1 MKSQEVRNGMALEID
16 GQIWLVAN
24 TDHVKPGKGPAYTQ
38 LKLKNLKSGSH
49 MDRRLRS
56 GEDVDQAVLDRRVME
71 YLYSDGS
78 GAIFMDT
85 ESFDQSTIA
94 SEILGNAMDY
104 LKPNSALTVLVYEGN
119 VVSIELPGTV
129 ELEITDTPPGIKDA
143 TKTNQLKE
151 ATCETGLKT
160 RVPPFINQ
168 GEVVRISTETGEYTG
183 RA

>member
-49 MDRRLRS
+49 MERRLRS

-78 GAIFMDT
+78 GAIFMAT
-85 ESFDQSTIA
+85 ASFAQSTIA

>member
-49 MDRRLRS
+49 MERRLRS

-151 ATCETGLKT
+151 AT
-160 RVPPFINQ
+160 
-168 GEVVRISTETGEYTG
+168 
-183 RA
+183 